1 MLLWMIF
8 AVMTAAGLTAVL
20 WPLMRP
26 PAGTVAGATHDVE
39 VYRDQLKEIDR
50 DLARGVLNA
59 GDAESARRE
68 VSRRLLAADSTSSS
82 RDGVDLAAGSG
93 ARLRR
98 AAAIATIIAIPAVGL
113 TVYLFSG
120 SPGLEGRPLAQR
132 FAGPVESRSMPE
144 LVARVEAHLR
154 VNPDDTKGWR
164 VLAPVYM
171 RLGRFA
177 DAADGFRQ
185 VLRIE
190 GRVPEILVDFGE
202 ALAMGEGGL
211 VTAEAR
217 RAFAEAA
224 ALSTEVPKA
233 HFYLG
238 LAELQDGRKDEAVA
252 IWRGMLAGAPADAPW
267 RAAVEGQIA
276 KATGEAGT
284 APVLSQDAMAA
295 AGDMAPEERQ
305 RMIEGMVQGLAE
317 RLAADGGT
325 IDEWL
330 RLARAQSVLGRG
342 EDATATLD
350 RARAAFAGQTEP
362 LARID
367 ELAASLERR

>member
-68 VSRRLLAADSTSSS
+68 VSRRLLAAD
-82 RDGVDLAAGSG
+82 AAASGGG
-93 ARLRR
+93 ARSPKPSSGHVRR
-98 AAAIATIIAIPAVGL
+98 MAAIATIVAIPAIGL
-113 TVYLFSG
+113 SVYLFSG
-120 SPGLEGRPLAQR
+120 SPGLEDRPLAQR

-154 VNPDDTKGWR
+154 DNPDDAKGWR

-190 GRVPEILVDFGE
+190 GRVAEILVDYGE

-211 VTAEAR
+211 VTADAR
-217 RAFAEAA
+217 TVFAEAA
-224 ALSTEVPKA
+224 ALSAEVPKA

-238 LAELQDGRKDEAVA
+238 IAELQDGRKDEAVA

-267 RAAVEGQIA
+267 RAAVEQQIA
-276 KATGEAGT
+276 QATGEAGT
-284 APVLSQDAMAA
+284 APVLSGDAMAA
-295 AGDMAPEERQ
+295 AGNMAPEERQ

-330 RLARAQSVLGRG
+330 RLARAQSVLGRAG
-342 EDATATLD
+342 EATATLD
-350 RARAAFAGQTEP
+350 RARAVFVGQAEP

-367 ELAASLERR
+367 ELAAGLEQR

>member
-1 MLLWMIF
+1 MIF

-26 PAGTVAGATHDVE
+26 PAGTVTGATHDVE

-68 VSRRLLAADSTSSS
+68 VSRRLLVADAAAS
-82 RDGVDLAAGSG
+82 GGEAGSPKPSSG
-93 ARLRR
+93 HVRR
-98 AAAIATIIAIPAVGL
+98 MVAITTIVAIPAIGL
-113 TVYLFSG
+113 AVYLFSG

-154 VNPDDTKGWR
+154 DNPDDAKGWR

-190 GRVPEILVDFGE
+190 GRVPEILVDYGE

-211 VTAEAR
+211 VTADAR

-224 ALSTEVPKA
+224 ALSAEVPKA

-238 LAELQDGRKDEAVA
+238 RAELQDGRKDEAVA
-252 IWRGMLAGAPADAPW
+252 IWREMLAGAPADAPW
-267 RAAVEGQIA
+267 RAAVEQQIA
-276 KATGEAGT
+276 QATGEAGT
-284 APVLSQDAMAA
+284 APVLSGDAIAA

-330 RLARAQSVLGRG
+330 RLARAQSVLGRDD
-342 EDATATLD
+342 EATATLD
-350 RARAAFAGQTEP
+350 RARTAFAGQAEP

-367 ELAASLERR
+367 ELAGSLEQR

>member
-68 VSRRLLAADSTSSS
+68 VSRRLLAADAAASGGGAGTPKQSSG
-82 RDGVDLAAGSG
+82 RV
-93 ARLRR
+93 RR
-98 AAAIATIIAIPAVGL
+98 IAAIATIIAIPAIGL
-113 TVYLFSG
+113 AVYLFSG

-154 VNPDDTKGWR
+154 DNPDDAKGWR

-171 RLGRFA
+171 RLGRFT

-190 GRVPEILVDFGE
+190 GRVPEILVDYGE
-202 ALAMGEGGL
+202 SLAMGEGGL
-211 VTAEAR
+211 VTADAS

-224 ALSTEVPKA
+224 ALSAEVPKA

-238 LAELQDGRKDEAVA
+238 LAELQDGHKDEAVA

-267 RAAVEGQIA
+267 RAAVEQQIA
-276 KATGEAGT
+276 QATGEAGT
-284 APVLSQDAMAA
+284 APVLGGDAMAA

-330 RLARAQSVLGRG
+330 RLARAQSVLGRA
-342 EDATATLD
+342 EEATATLD
-350 RARAAFAGQTEP
+350 RARTAFAGQAEP

-367 ELAASLERR
+367 ELAASLEQR

>member
-1 MLLWMIF
+1 MLLWIIF

-20 WPLMRP
+20 WPLLRP

-68 VSRRLLAADSTSSS
+68 ISRRLLAADAAASGGGAGTPKPSSG
-82 RDGVDLAAGSG
+82 RV
-93 ARLRR
+93 RR
-98 AAAIATIIAIPAVGL
+98 MAAIATIIAIPAIGL
-113 TVYLFSG
+113 AVYLFSG

-144 LVARVEAHLR
+144 LVARIEAHLR
-154 VNPDDTKGWR
+154 DNPDDARGWR

-171 RLGRFA
+171 RLGRFT
-177 DAADGFRQ
+177 DAADAFRQ
-185 VLRIE
+185 VLRID
-190 GRVPEILVDFGE
+190 GRVPEILVDYGE

-211 VTAEAR
+211 VTAGAR

-233 HFYLG
+233 HFFLG

-267 RAAVEGQIA
+267 RAAVEQQIA
-276 KATGEAGT
+276 RATGEAGT
-284 APVLSQDAMAA
+284 APALGGDTMAA

-330 RLARAQSVLGRG
+330 RLARAQSVLGRAD
-342 EDATATLD
+342 EATATLD
-350 RARAAFAGQTEP
+350 RARTAFAGQAEP

-367 ELAASLERR
+367 ELAASLEQR

>member
-68 VSRRLLAADSTSSS
+68 VSRRLLAADAAASGGGAGTPKQSSG
-82 RDGVDLAAGSG
+82 RV
-93 ARLRR
+93 RR
-98 AAAIATIIAIPAVGL
+98 IAAIATIIAIPAIGL
-113 TVYLFSG
+113 AVYLFSG
-120 SPGLEGRPLAQR
+120 SPGLEGLPLAQR

-154 VNPDDTKGWR
+154 DNPDDAKGWR

-171 RLGRFA
+171 RLGRFT

-190 GRVPEILVDFGE
+190 GRVPEILVDYGE
-202 ALAMGEGGL
+202 SLAMGEGGL
-211 VTAEAR
+211 VTADAS

-224 ALSTEVPKA
+224 ALSAEVPKA

-238 LAELQDGRKDEAVA
+238 LAELQDGHKDEAVA

-267 RAAVEGQIA
+267 RAAVEQQIA
-276 KATGEAGT
+276 QATGEAGT
-284 APVLSQDAMAA
+284 APVLGGDAMAA

-330 RLARAQSVLGRG
+330 RLARAQSVLGRA
-342 EDATATLD
+342 EEATATLD
-350 RARAAFAGQTEP
+350 RARTAFAGQAEP

-367 ELAASLERR
+367 ELAASLEQR

>member
-68 VSRRLLAADSTSSS
+68 VSRRLLAADAAASGDGAGTPKQSSG
-82 RDGVDLAAGSG
+82 RV
-93 ARLRR
+93 RR
-98 AAAIATIIAIPAVGL
+98 IAAIATIIAIPAIGL
-113 TVYLFSG
+113 AVYLFSG

-154 VNPDDTKGWR
+154 DNPDDAKGWR

-190 GRVPEILVDFGE
+190 GRVPEILVDYGE
-202 ALAMGEGGL
+202 SLAMGEGGL
-211 VTAEAR
+211 VTADAS

-224 ALSTEVPKA
+224 ALSAEVPKA

-238 LAELQDGRKDEAVA
+238 LAELQDGHKDEAVA

-267 RAAVEGQIA
+267 RAAVEQQIA
-276 KATGEAGT
+276 QATGEAGT
-284 APVLSQDAMAA
+284 APVLGGDAMAA

-330 RLARAQSVLGRG
+330 RLARAQSVLGRA
-342 EDATATLD
+342 EEATATLD
-350 RARAAFAGQTEP
+350 RARTAFAGQAEP

-367 ELAASLERR
+367 ELAASLEQR